1 MKNTRIIFSMFF
13 MALPALMLFS
23 CIKNDNF
30 IKGDAKI
37 RYFHAAVTD
46 TTQNFYL
53 KGIQSG
59 ASTTYGSNSN
69 YIVVA
74 GDSTYTITSRN
85 INTGNDLASTPYK
98 FEIGANYSIFYTHK
112 TLTDP
117 PVLTVY
123 KDDVKQNLNVAKLTF
138 LNLGYTLGSDV
149 IIKDEATVP
158 AFTQFTMKY
167 GDMVSHSVNVN
178 KTTKISFTLT
188 TPISTQ
194 PPLNT
199 LDSLTTTPTN
209 TNPSKSLAIT
219 KGLVYTV
226 LLDGSKKGELQMRL
240 ISAN

>member
-1 MKNTRIIFSMFF
+1 MF
-13 MALPALMLFS
+13 LPALMLFS

-37 RYFHAAVTD
+37 RYFQTAVTD

-85 INTGNDLASTPYK
+85 INTGTDVASTSQK
-98 FEIGANYSIFYTHK
+98 FDIGLNYSIYYTRK
-112 TLTDP
+112 TTTDP

-123 KDDVKQNLNVAKLTF
+123 RDDVKQDLTVAKLTF
-138 LNLGYTLGSDV
+138 LNLGYTLTSDV
-149 IIKDEATVP
+149 IIKDDGG
-158 AFTQFTMKY
+158 AFPQFTMKY
-167 GDMVSHSVNVN
+167 GDRISHSVIVT
-178 KTTKISFTLT
+178 KGTKISFALQ

-199 LDSLTTTPTN
+199 LDSLATSTTTQ
-209 TNPSKSLAIT
+209 KSLAIT

-226 LLDGSKKGELQMRL
+226 LIDGSKKGELQMRL
-240 ISAN
+240 VSAN